1 MIAQC
6 DLDLARL
13 DPVSMNLHLIIDASE
28 ELDASVAKITDEVA
42 RLIQSLATS
51 ERVGNELL
59 GRRIRSIDVPARHPT
74 SPDIQ
79 FAGGG
84 DWNRPQ
90 PFVENINLL
99 VGQRT
104 TEGYCACSAVAF
116 VNL

>member
-1 MIAQC
+1 MG
-6 DLDLARL
+6 D
-13 DPVSMNLHLIIDASE
+13 
-28 ELDASVAKITDEVA
+28 
-42 RLIQSLATS
+42 
-51 ERVGNELL
+51 ELL
-59 GRRIRSIDVPARHPT
+59 GRGIRSIDVPARHPT

-104 TEGYCACSAVAF
+104 TEGHCACSAVAF
-116 VNL
+116 VNLNAMRNGADGRFGWSIVIEDHAFGAQRLDLFNQTPRARLAAKHEPPPR